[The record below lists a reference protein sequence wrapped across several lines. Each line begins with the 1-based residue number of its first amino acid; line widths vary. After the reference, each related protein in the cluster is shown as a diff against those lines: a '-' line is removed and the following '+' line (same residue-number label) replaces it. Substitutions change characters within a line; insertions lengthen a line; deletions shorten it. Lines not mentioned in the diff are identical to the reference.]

1 MLSTTAPL
9 PLPAGG
15 AQSMPGCDHGPRPQA
30 ARQSAALGGHLGRG
44 HGGRAAILAEGG
56 AGPGPGRRERP
67 ALGRAAAKGREVRPV
82 RAGGRGGASR
92 RARIR
97 EVRPQNVRFG
107 RREWG
112 RGAKIL
118 HRNPELSV
126 GRRAK
131 GFVHSQLRGAVAVAA
146 PAAGESQRERY
157 INGCQK
163 AFAPGP
169 LRTRLAA
176 RGVGVGHSAARP
188 SSVRCVQLLAL
199 SASQRLRAPC
209 PQILDN

>member
-146 PAAGESQRERY
+146 PAAEGLTLQS
-157 INGCQK
+157 
-163 AFAPGP
+163 
-169 LRTRLAA
+169 T
-176 RGVGVGHSAARP
+176 VH
-188 SSVRCVQLLAL
+188 L
-199 SASQRLRAPC
+199 SASDPGDQDGEHEKHQVVEFVTGRDRL
-209 PQILDN
+209 INGVIS